1 MPLYADA
8 YKEEIALSKLMKSD
22 ILVRPQTIKELK
34 ETKEYNKWILSLPA
48 YIPYLFENPI
58 Q

>member
-34 ETKEYNKWILSLPA
+34 DTKEYNKWI
-48 YIPYLFENPI
+48 
-58 Q
+58 

>member
-34 ETKEYNKWILSLPA
+34 ETKEYNKWIYSLPA